1 MAFTFNIENIKWQ
14 KGSYGL
20 PEAVYKIKVP
30 GITTVIGEM
39 LPNPEFD
46 AFVIEVG
53 KEKADQIMTAAG
65 NRGTAM
71 HTFIETFMS
80 TYSKSGD
87 VSEAL
92 RVTQEESPK
101 LLLEEKIPESK
112 IEEGRKLFYKFYY
125 SEYPQRYKNIV
136 AIEMGVF
143 SPSLFYRGKLDILY
157 KDPLFGLSITDLKS
171 SNGRIKKGS
180 SKEISYFFQLGGY
193 ANAFEEMYKEKNIVI
208 NQASILCVD
217 KQTDLLQDISLTG
230 TELAE
235 YKEKFR
241 NLVKEYHRKNG
252 QEYLLTN

>member
-1 MAFTFNIENIKWQ
+1 MEFNKENIRWMIDER
-14 KGSYGL
+14 GL
-20 PEAVYKIKVP
+20 PACYHKIKVP
-30 GITTVIGEM
+30 SVTTVLNNM
-39 LPNPEFD
+39 LPNPD
-46 AFVIEVG
+46 YDKFVLEVG
-53 KEKADQIMTAAG
+53 KEKAEEIMQGAG
-65 NRGTAM
+65 RRGTSL

-171 SNGRIKKGS
+171 SNGRIKRGS

-230 TELAE
+230 AELAE